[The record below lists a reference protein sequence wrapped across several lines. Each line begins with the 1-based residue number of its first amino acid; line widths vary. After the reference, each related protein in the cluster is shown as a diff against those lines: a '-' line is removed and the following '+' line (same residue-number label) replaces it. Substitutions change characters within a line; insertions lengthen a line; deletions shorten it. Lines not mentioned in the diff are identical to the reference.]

1 VRTVGHGSAAHRDVI
16 GITAFTYIQRVTIK
30 PPRSSYMRYPKAGQ
44 DDLRAP
50 KSQFRVMAVDVTE
63 SAGAYLLGDFGTLY
77 AATQAATK
85 RAAVGTPVFIYND
98 QGKVI
103 ERLGSWH

>member
-1 VRTVGHGSAAHRDVI
+1 
-16 GITAFTYIQRVTIK
+16 
-30 PPRSSYMRYPKAGQ
+30 MRYPKAGTE
-44 DDLRAP
+44 DFRAP
-50 KSQFRVMAVDVTE
+50 KSQFRVMAVDVKET
-63 SAGAYLLGDFGTLY
+63 AGTYLLGDFSSLD
-77 AATQAATK
+77 AATQVASQ